1 MPLKKPPKGTQSQY
15 AGSVKGRT
23 QKNKKWK
30 KGKNIT
36 KALSKILF

>member
-1 MPLKKPPKGTQSQY
+1 MPLKKPPKGTQSQD
-15 AGSVKGRT
+15 AGCVKGRT